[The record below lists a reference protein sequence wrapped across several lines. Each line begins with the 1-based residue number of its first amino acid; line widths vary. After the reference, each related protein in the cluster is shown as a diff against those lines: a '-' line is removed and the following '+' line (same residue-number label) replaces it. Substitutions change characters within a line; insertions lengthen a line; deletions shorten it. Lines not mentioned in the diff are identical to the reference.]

1 MGSFVLQLYYF
12 QIKRCG
18 GCSSMG
24 RLVFLCHFH
33 LRLFMHFV
41 FVFVVLSEKKICGGC
56 SPMGLFLFVIVYDGV
71 NCVLYLFC

>member
-1 MGSFVLQLYYF
+1 
-12 QIKRCG
+12 
-18 GCSSMG
+18 MG

-41 FVFVVLSEKKICGGC
+41 FVFVLLSEKKISGGC
-56 SPMGLFLFVIVYDGV
+56 SPMGSFVFVFVIVYGV